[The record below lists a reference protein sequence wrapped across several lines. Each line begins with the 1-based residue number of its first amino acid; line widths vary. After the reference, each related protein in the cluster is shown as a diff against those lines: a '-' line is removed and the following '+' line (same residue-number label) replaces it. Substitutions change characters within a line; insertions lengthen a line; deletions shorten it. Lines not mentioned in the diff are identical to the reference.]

1 VQDIQEGRR
10 SKVYLTKKRDIRSIN
25 EGITYAKD
33 LPIDFNFGVKSYQA
47 PENIK
52 SIL

>member
-1 VQDIQEGRR
+1 
-10 SKVYLTKKRDIRSIN
+10 LTKKREIRSIN

-33 LPIDFNFGVKSYQA
+33 LPNDFNFGIKSDEA

-52 SIL
+52 SILHNNFATEF